1 MTKNASPTVLVV
13 MGVSGSGKTT
23 VGRPLADRLGWHF
36 VEGDEVH
43 PPANVAKM
51 RSGQPLT
58 DDDRWPWLRKVADV
72 IDEDLRAGHSAVVTC
87 SALKRAYRDVLSDGR
102 PEVAF
107 VHLHASREELVERV
121 SHRKHEYMPAS
132 LLDSQLAALEPLGP
146 DERGVVVDATEPAED
161 LVDDL
166 AARFS
171 TVATE

>member
-1 MTKNASPTVLVV
+1 MTAKTSPTVLVV

-23 VGRPLADRLGWHF
+23 VGRPLAERLGWRF
-36 VEGDEVH
+36 VEGDELH

-51 RSGQPLT
+51 RSGEPLT
-58 DDDRWPWLRKVADV
+58 DDDRWPWLREVAEV
-72 IDEDLRAGHSAVVTC
+72 IDDDIRAGRSAVVTC
-87 SALKRAYRDVLSDGR
+87 SALKRAYRDVLSADR

-107 VHLHASREELVERV
+107 VHLHATRDELADRV

-132 LLDSQLAALEPLGP
+132 LLDSQLAALEPLAP
-146 DERGVVVDATEPAED
+146 DERGVVVDATKPAED

-171 TVATE
+171 PVVSE